1 MAEKDPKPNGGGKDT
16 PPPTIDAD
24 EEFFSAEG
32 ITDPDER
39 NAIRSRARVLKY
51 HEWSKSKAEED
62 SKKKKKSGSAKP
74 WYEKE

>member
-1 MAEKDPKPNGGGKDT
+1 MAEKETKPNGGGSN
-16 PPPTIDAD
+16 PPPPASDPD

-51 HEWSKSKAEED
+51 HEWSKEKAEKD
-62 SKKKKKSGSAKP
+62 KKEKKTSRGGKP
-74 WYEKE
+74 WYSNE